1 MAELSRGRGR
11 IDSKPRISDMS
22 DRRNGVAYG
31 ELEHARKE
39 QFRGFDGVG
48 LGRGQGLSSGHVHAH
63 CAKGHVEEAIRREA
77 RSSGEMSGLEME
89 VSASPVEDVRTLGRE

>member
-39 QFRGFDGVG
+39 RFRGFDGVG
-48 LGRGQGLSSGHVHAH
+48 LG
-63 CAKGHVEEAIRREA
+63 
-77 RSSGEMSGLEME
+77 
-89 VSASPVEDVRTLGRE
+89 